1 VRQAYL
7 STMPDCTEELSEIY
21 YFIAD
26 RLDAS
31 LAAAHAANLASLENS
46 LREQK
51 KELEEASR
59 QLRRRKTIQTLR
71 VAARYAII
79 PFLFLKVASRGGF
92 LPPDEQWWFSSIM
105 TQFGLYLILFA
116 LQLWFQVIV
125 MDTYVLTKIV
135 EKVPILRKLVIL
147 MQDHPILKY
156 VLVSIMYF
164 FALPDRKIR

>member
-1 VRQAYL
+1 MCFLDLKNPFCSHFFAADERL
-7 STMPDCTEELSEIY
+7 Y
-21 YFIAD
+21 YIW
-26 RLDAS
+26 
-31 LAAAHAANLASLENS
+31 
-46 LREQK
+46 
-51 KELEEASR
+51 
-59 QLRRRKTIQTLR
+59 
-71 VAARYAII
+71 V
-79 PFLFLKVASRGGF
+79 GF